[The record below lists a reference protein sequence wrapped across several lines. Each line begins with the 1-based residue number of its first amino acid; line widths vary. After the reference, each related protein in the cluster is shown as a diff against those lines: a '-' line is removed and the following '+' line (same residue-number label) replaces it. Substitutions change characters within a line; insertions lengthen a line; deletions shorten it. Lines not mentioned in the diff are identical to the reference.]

1 MKLSK
6 LLNGITVSKMFYL
19 KYGQFVVTQ
28 DLEINCIRYDSRK
41 VQNGDI
47 FVAIRGAEFD
57 GHNFI
62 KNAVSNGASVVVLE
76 DDSILND
83 SFFLHSGVMKIVVPN
98 SRIALAKLSANYF
111 NNPSERLSIFGV
123 TGTNGK
129 TTTTYLLKSILE
141 NTGKKTGLLG
151 TIAYQIGNQTI
162 TATHTTP
169 ESFDLNEL
177 FSQMLKA
184 SCSAAVMEVSSHAL
198 AQHRVHAIKFTG
210 AIFTNLTQDHL
221 DYHITMEK
229 YFEAKKSLFDSLPS
243 SSFAVINIDDKWG
256 QKICNSTKANILT
269 YGIHESADVR
279 AKNIIT
285 STDGIKFSLLAKGN
299 EIIIE
304 SNLIGTFNVYNLL
317 AACSVG
323 IALDIPLHTL
333 KEVILK
339 TTAAPGRFEQI
350 NSPKGWKAIIDYAHT
365 PDALEK
371 ALTAIHEMFS
381 KNQKGKIITVFG
393 CGGNRDR
400 GKRPKMAQIASTLSD
415 VTIITS
421 DNPRN
426 EEPENI
432 INEVI
437 RGIKTGNEFYSEV
450 DRKKAIHL
458 ALDLAR
464 KNDVVL
470 IAGKGHEDYQI
481 IGNQKIHF
489 NDREV
494 VEEYISSH
502 K

>member
-1 MKLSK
+1 
-6 LLNGITVSKMFYL
+6 
-19 KYGQFVVTQ
+19 
-28 DLEINCIRYDSRK
+28 
-41 VQNGDI
+41 
-47 FVAIRGAEFD
+47 
-57 GHNFI
+57 
-62 KNAVSNGASVVVLE
+62 
-76 DDSILND
+76 
-83 SFFLHSGVMKIVVPN
+83 
-98 SRIALAKLSANYF
+98 
-111 NNPSERLSIFGV
+111 
-123 TGTNGK
+123 
-129 TTTTYLLKSILE
+129 
-141 NTGKKTGLLG
+141 
-151 TIAYQIGNQTI
+151 
-162 TATHTTP
+162 
-169 ESFDLNEL
+169 
-177 FSQMLKA
+177 
-184 SCSAAVMEVSSHAL
+184 
-198 AQHRVHAIKFTG
+198 
-210 AIFTNLTQDHL
+210 
-221 DYHITMEK
+221 
-229 YFEAKKSLFDSLPS
+229 
-243 SSFAVINIDDKWG
+243 
-256 QKICNSTKANILT
+256 
-269 YGIHESADVR
+269 
-279 AKNIIT
+279 
-285 STDGIKFSLLAKGN
+285 
-299 EIIIE
+299 
-304 SNLIGTFNVYNLL
+304 
-317 AACSVG
+317 
-323 IALDIPLHTL
+323 L
-333 KEVILK
+333 KEIILK

-381 KNQKGKIITVFG
+381 KNKKGKIITVFG

-437 RGIKTGNEFYSEV
+437 RGIKTGSEFYSEV